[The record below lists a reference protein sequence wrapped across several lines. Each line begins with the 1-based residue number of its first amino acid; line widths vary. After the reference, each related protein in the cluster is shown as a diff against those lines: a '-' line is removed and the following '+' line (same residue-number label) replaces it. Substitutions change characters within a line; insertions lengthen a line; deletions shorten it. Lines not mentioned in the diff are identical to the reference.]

1 MSENKKFLEGCEKLA
16 DGRYRIREKMTVIP
30 IKSKE
35 PITEKIIV
43 EGKEYSPKRKYTFLV
58 WNDDFNGNGRSYK
71 YVIDRVIKENRPTFT
86 LADHPQDGCE
96 ADSLRITGCGKN
108 YRKLN
113 DWLATDWYPLGE
125 IGNRIADG
133 FDLGVPATISSSVL
147 GELDDEGYVKNNE
160 SFFLERILDNLIEFP
175 SNGIFHYQDH
185 VDKMGDDNYNFTT
198 ISNEGLNESRNKT
211 SSSLKEDENIT
222 IIDNIDN
229 VESSEKP
236 QNDKSDELDN
246 NVKGENI
253 MPENTN
259 DELVQQSMILN
270 IKSMIKDADKIE
282 SPFERKDALVSAD
295 CFAQKLTDKTIHDEI
310 SKKIEDTE
318 NEIKE
323 LSKKGLQTDDLA
335 EKVKSLEDENATL
348 KTELDALKKE
358 KSETDCK
365 LKTITDMY
373 EDEQFKASETEIE
386 KTDELTEK
394 NHRLSRE
401 LASLKAKNRKLE
413 FVMKREK
420 KISEAKIKKLDAEA
434 NTMVDAETVIAYQ
447 DEIKSLKAK
456 ISKLEDELDTC
467 NKAKKALEAEANTT
481 VDTEDVVALNE
492 KINSL
497 VAKNNAL
504 VSKNARL
511 MRSLNEARMEKKATR
526 FSSLMKNLEDD
537 ENVVT
542 DEIVNKEVNDEDIAI
557 ENGEVVVAEQERDED
572 EIMEKLLHGGR

>member
-16 DGRYRIREKMTVIP
+16 DGRYRIREKMTVLP
-30 IKSKE
+30 IKSNE
-35 PITEKIIV
+35 PITEKIMV
-43 EGKEYSPKRKYTFLV
+43 EGKEVSPKRKYKFCV

-71 YVIDRVIKENRPTFT
+71 YVIPRVIEENRPTFC
-86 LADHPQDGCE
+86 LADHPADGCE
-96 ADSLRITGCGKN
+96 ADSVRICGCGKN
-108 YRKLN
+108 YRKEN
-113 DWLATDWYPLGE
+113 GWLVCDFYPLGE
-125 IGNRIADG
+125 LGNKLADG
-133 FDLGVPATISSSVL
+133 WDLGVPATISSSVL
-147 GELDDEGYVKNNE
+147 GELDDENYVINSN
-160 SFFLERILDNLIEFP
+160 SFYLERILDVLGCELP
-175 SNGIFHYQDH
+175 SNGVFHYQDH
-185 VDKMGDDNYNFTT
+185 NEQIDDNYSFTT
-198 ISNEGLNESRNKT
+198 ISEQGFNESKT
-211 SSSLKEDENIT
+211 SSLKEDENIT

-456 ISKLEDELDTC
+456 ISKLENELETC